1 MGKVLLSTLG
11 IGLLVLIVFVGY
23 EVRESVSRH
32 QHKSAI
38 RMNVQDEQRGL
49 QLAMGER
56 LDPLTLETS
65 PDSGDASGEQDGS
78 APVTAAEQEIEAV
91 ARKDYGP

>member
-23 EVRESVSRH
+23 EVRERVSRH
-32 QHKSAI
+32 QRKSAI
-38 RMNVQDEQRGL
+38 RMNVQDEQRGP

-56 LDPLTLETS
+56 LDPLTLETA
-65 PDSGDASGEQDGS
+65 PDSGDVSGEQDGS
-78 APVTAAEQEIEAV
+78 AP
-91 ARKDYGP
+91 